1 MSFNLN
7 PTGLFPGPSGSGI
20 ESTNS
25 HPYTFLDEGGTITLG
40 TGESG
45 MYIPLS
51 NISDHFN
58 MEYANEK
65 GGASDYRYLVWAI
78 TDQATEYQASMEEEP
93 AGVQLIKGPLFGE
106 GDGVTQLYKQK
117 YYFDGSVLKL
127 RSAEDNPFN

>member
-7 PTGLFPGPSGSGI
+7 PTGLFPGPDQSGI

-25 HPYTFLDEGGTITLG
+25 HPYTFLNEGSTITLG